1 MSEVLQSL
9 QLISTNVGPVILLKP
24 EDEEPAVALVGSHQ
38 CSGATPFAT
47 ACKPNALFDNA
58 TPKVGINQALSH
70 LSDRRT
76 QGTVGQFRLA
86 HPAAK
91 VPGLENSPHD

>member
-9 QLISTNVGPVILLKP
+9 QLISTNVGPVILFKP

-47 ACKPNALFDNA
+47 ACKPNAFLT
-58 TPKVGINQALSH
+58 TPPPRSASIK
-70 LSDRRT
+70 
-76 QGTVGQFRLA
+76 
-86 HPAAK
+86 P
-91 VPGLENSPHD
+91 